1 MQIVRCACAPILS
14 AITITVQK
22 LSIRRARALAS
33 REPAC
38 QSLNVT
44 PNGDAIKAIR
54 TAQKL
59 SIRALSLRTGLN
71 RGYLSRL
78 ERGLIARPGES
89 KVALIASAMQ
99 VSTSA
104 ITHKETPT

>member
-1 MQIVRCACAPILS
+1 MTVAN
-14 AITITVQK
+14 VQK
-22 LSIRRARALAS
+22 LSAERAAALAL
-33 REPAC
+33 RELRC
-38 QSLNVT
+38 HSLNVT

-54 TAQKL
+54 TAQGV
-59 SIRALSLRTGLN
+59 SIRALSLSTGLN

-78 ERGLIARPGES
+78 ERGLIAHPS
-89 KVALIASAMQ
+89 DDKVALIAAAMQ

>member
-1 MQIVRCACAPILS
+1 MRPVHAPARS
-14 AITITVQK
+14 ATARSVQK
-22 LSIRRARALAS
+22 LSIERVRVLAL

-38 QSLNVT
+38 QSLSVT

-54 TAQKL
+54 VAQKL

-78 ERGLIARPGES
+78 ERGLIAHPGES
-89 KVALIASAMQ
+89 KVALIAAAMQ
-99 VSTSA
+99 VSISA

>member
-1 MQIVRCACAPILS
+1 MKRGRTLATRGLS
-14 AITITVQK
+14 
-22 LSIRRARALAS
+22 
-33 REPAC
+33 C

-44 PNGDAIKAIR
+44 PNGEAIKAIR

-78 ERGLIARPGES
+78 ERGLIAHPGES
-89 KVALIASAMQ
+89 KVAAIAAAMQ

>member
-1 MQIVRCACAPILS
+1 M
-14 AITITVQK
+14 
-22 LSIRRARALAS
+22 
-33 REPAC
+33 
-38 QSLNVT
+38 T

-78 ERGLIARPGES
+78 ERGLIAHPGES
-89 KVALIASAMQ
+89 KVALIAAAMQ

>member
-1 MQIVRCACAPILS
+1 MKRGRPLA
-14 AITITVQK
+14 T
-22 LSIRRARALAS
+22 RARS
-33 REPAC
+33 C
-38 QSLNVT
+38 QSLSVT

-54 TAQKL
+54 TAQRL

-78 ERGLIARPGES
+78 ERGLIAHPGET
-89 KVALIASAMQ
+89 KVAAIAAAMQ

>member
-1 MQIVRCACAPILS
+1 MRELACN
-14 AITITVQK
+14 
-22 LSIRRARALAS
+22 
-33 REPAC
+33 
-38 QSLNVT
+38 SLGVT

-54 TAQKL
+54 TAQRL

-78 ERGLIARPGES
+78 ERGLIAHPGDD
-89 KVALIASAMQ
+89 KVALIATAMQ

-104 ITHKETPT
+104 ITHKETT

>member
-1 MQIVRCACAPILS
+1 M
-14 AITITVQK
+14 
-22 LSIRRARALAS
+22 

-78 ERGLIARPGES
+78 ERGLITHPGEG
-89 KVALIASAMQ
+89 KVALIATAMQ

>member
-1 MQIVRCACAPILS
+1 MRPVCAVGHSVTAQH
-14 AITITVQK
+14 VQK
-22 LSIRRARALAS
+22 LSIKRARTLATRGRS
-33 REPAC
+33 C

-44 PNGDAIKAIR
+44 PNGEAIKAIR

-78 ERGLIARPGES
+78 ERGLIAHPGES
-89 KVALIASAMQ
+89 KVALIATAMQ

>member
-1 MQIVRCACAPILS
+1 MQIVRRVCAPTLSAAVVHVQKQSMRRVKVLALRECACH
-14 AITITVQK
+14 
-22 LSIRRARALAS
+22 
-33 REPAC
+33 
-38 QSLNVT
+38 SLNVT

-54 TAQKL
+54 TAQRV

-78 ERGLIARPGES
+78 ERGLIVHPGGD
-89 KVALIASAMQ
+89 KVALIAAAMQ

>member
-1 MQIVRCACAPILS
+1 M
-14 AITITVQK
+14 
-22 LSIRRARALAS
+22 
-33 REPAC
+33 
-38 QSLNVT
+38 T

-78 ERGLIARPGES
+78 ERGLIAQPGDD
-89 KVALIASAMQ
+89 KVALIAAAMQ